1 MQKLSVVY
9 IKYLDVHLHKSTAP
23 SELISSVGLA
33 VALALINLETW
44 KVKHILKYGML
55 KIFFS

>member
-33 VALALINLETW
+33 VALALINLET
-44 KVKHILKYGML
+44 
-55 KIFFS
+55 